1 MFPLFVNNYKEI
13 IKAHEKRLS
22 DRRVNLIQI
31 FLNKDEFENIR
42 IETGLLSDVIAS
54 SGDESLIGKNSDR
67 TLFESLISGI
77 RTLQS
82 DIEERLE
89 PSNKKGK
96 LSLVED

>member
-54 SGDESLIGKNSDR
+54 SGHKQETTVVKVLSD
-67 TLFESLISGI
+67 S
-77 RTLQS
+77 
-82 DIEERLE
+82 
-89 PSNKKGK
+89 
-96 LSLVED
+96 